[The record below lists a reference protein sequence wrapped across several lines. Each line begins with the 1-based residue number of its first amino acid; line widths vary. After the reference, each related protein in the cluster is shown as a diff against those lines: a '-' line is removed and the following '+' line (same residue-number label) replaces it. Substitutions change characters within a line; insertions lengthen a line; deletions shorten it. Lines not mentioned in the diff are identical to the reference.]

1 MQMTDSQAVILI
13 LVMAVSTMTTR
24 FLPFLVFSSRKK
36 TPAAVKYLGKMLP
49 AAVVGMLIVYCLK
62 DVTPLA
68 WPYGLPE
75 AAAGLLS
82 AGLYLW
88 RRNMPLAI
96 ACGTVAYVLIL
107 WTL

>member
-1 MQMTDSQAVILI
+1 MQMTDTQAVILI
-13 LVMAVSTMTTR
+13 LVMAASTMATR
-24 FLPFLVFSSRKK
+24 FLPFLVFSSRKR
-36 TPAAVKYLGKMLP
+36 TPAAVQYLGKMLP
-49 AAVVGMLIVYCLK
+49 AAVVGLLIIYCLK
-62 DVTPLA
+62 DVRPLA

-75 AAAGLLS
+75 ASAGLLA

-107 WTL
+107 AAL